1 VTTFGDGAAV
11 VVGVATIAA
20 VGKAAKVGEDTVAAA
35 GTVDDEPDG
44 AADRLGAATS
54 LRIGVEADDVGAAED
69 SEVGV
74 DERAVL
80 VVVEPVASPLR
91 ETRRPPVPFV
101 DVPALDLGFPA
112 ELVDPAGGSPPVDD
126 GEPVVVVEPDPV
138 VSAPPVPEVPGGSDA
153 VGEPPETSPP
163 PAPAEPPDGDV
174 PADDPVFGES
184 VCVVVP
190 DAESPEPVVSAEAIG
205 SVEAIAAPT
214 PRATASA
221 PTRPT

>member
-1 VTTFGDGAAV
+1 
-11 VVGVATIAA
+11 
-20 VGKAAKVGEDTVAAA
+20 
-35 GTVDDEPDG
+35 
-44 AADRLGAATS
+44 
-54 LRIGVEADDVGAAED
+54 
-69 SEVGV
+69 
-74 DERAVL
+74 
-80 VVVEPVASPLR
+80 
-91 ETRRPPVPFV
+91 
-101 DVPALDLGFPA
+101 LGFPA
-112 ELVDPAGGSPPVDD
+112 ELVDPAGGSPPVAD

-138 VSAPPVPEVPGGSDA
+138 VSPPVPEVPGGSDA